1 MGLFSSLN
9 KEISRGDRVKVNYA
23 GIEGAVVSVE
33 GDEVMISYMTEDDR
47 EVIETYSISD
57 VRKI

>member
-23 GIEGAVVSVE
+23 GIEGVVVSIE
-33 GDEVMISYMTEDDR
+33 GDEVIISYITEDDR
-47 EVIETYSISD
+47 EVIEIYSISD